1 MGLRLTAPVG
11 KLRAILFGANPSLV
25 NARRD
30 AIVLSTLIAAV
41 VLLIWNGSA
50 FFQQLSFTRAFGA
63 EVQLAST
70 ALTLNVA
77 LILFGWR
84 RYVDLQHE
92 AEKRAEGERQAAI
105 AASTDPVTGLLNRKG
120 FADRAQDLW
129 ADAAR
134 SGRRLLLVSLQVNRL
149 KSTID
154 RYGYEAGDALLRAI
168 AASIRGRA
176 GEGALAARLG
186 GDEFV
191 VAFAFSPEQLE
202 QSPALAEGLLQQ
214 VTRPYEIEGKML
226 QVGAFA
232 GMAEAAPHEVTVP
245 GLLRRADIAL
255 DHAKTGRV
263 ARPIWFDAAME
274 RALIT
279 HTEIEQGIRF
289 GLEHEQFVP
298 FFEPQVDLRTSEI
311 IGFEVL
317 ARWTHPLSGI
327 VQPNIFL
334 PVAEEIGLMN
344 RLSEQVIRSALTQAM
359 AWDPTIKI
367 AINISP
373 SQLTDGWLA
382 ERILMLLTETG
393 FPAERLLVEITE
405 SSLFADLDLARTIIT
420 SLKNQG
426 VRVALDD
433 FGTGYSSL
441 SHLRSLPFDLI
452 KIDRS
457 FVTNI
462 HSSSESE
469 AIVRA
474 VVTLAGALD
483 VPVLV
488 EGIESEAAH
497 ATVLG
502 LGCSMGQ
509 GWYFGKP
516 VEGEQVG
523 QMLVRRSGPGPQQ
536 KAPNQPL
543 PAQRRSTA
551 AS

>member
-1 MGLRLTAPVG
+1 MG
-11 KLRAILFGANPSLV
+11 KLREFLFGANPSLV

-30 AIVLSTLIAAV
+30 AIVLATLIGAV
-41 VLLIWNGSA
+41 VMLIWNGSA
-50 FFQQLSFTRAFGA
+50 FFQQLSFTRAFGPD
-63 EVQLAST
+63 VQLTST

-92 AEKRAEGERQAAI
+92 AEKRADGERQAAI

-120 FADRAQDLW
+120 FADQAEKLW
-129 ADAAR
+129 SEADR
-134 SGRRLLLVSLQVNRL
+134 SSRDLLLISLQVHRL
-149 KSTID
+149 KATID
-154 RYGYEAGDALLRAI
+154 RYGYEAGDALLRSI
-168 AASIRGRA
+168 ADSIRSHVGPDA
-176 GEGALAARLG
+176 FVSRLG

-191 VAFAFSPEQLE
+191 VAL
-202 QSPALAEGLLQQ
+202 ALPRDRRDHGYAKAEELLQQ

-232 GMAEAAPHEVTVP
+232 GLAAAAAGELGVP

-263 ARPIWFDAAME
+263 ARPVWFDAAME

-279 HTEIEQGIRF
+279 HTEIEQGVRI
-289 GLEHEQFVP
+289 GLDHEQFVP

-317 ARWTHPLSGI
+317 ARWMHPLSGI
-327 VQPNIFL
+327 VPPDTFL
-334 PVAEEIGLMN
+334 PVVEDIGAMN
-344 RLSEQVIRSALTQAM
+344 RLSEQVIRGALVQASK
-359 AWDPTIKI
+359 WDPSIKI
-367 AINISP
+367 SVNISP

-382 ERILMLLTETG
+382 ERILMLLTETR
-393 FPAERLLVEITE
+393 FPAERLVVEITE
-405 SSLFADLDLARTIIT
+405 SSLFADLDLARSIVT

-426 VRVALDD
+426 VQVALDD

-462 HSSSESE
+462 HKSGESE

-474 VVTLAGALD
+474 IVTLADALK
-483 VPVLV
+483 VPILV
-488 EGIESEAAH
+488 EGIECEAAH

-502 LGCSMGQ
+502 LGCSTGQ

-516 VEGEQVG
+516 VTADQASQLLARPPARAEKQPEAVQ
-523 QMLVRRSGPGPQQ
+523 QPARRRSGS
-536 KAPNQPL
+536 AH
-543 PAQRRSTA
+543 
-551 AS
+551 